1 MSASSALLE
10 PPSSLRAIPLLGWL
24 FSSIG
29 KKTVVALTGIALV
42 LFAIGHMLGNF
53 TIYFGPDVINAY
65 ALKLHNLGLFLWVI
79 RFGLLA
85 VAVLHIYFTMLL
97 WVENRKARPQK
108 YAVDARMG
116 TTVFARTMRLSG
128 LFLFAFVVF
137 HIAHFT
143 ARLVDPAFAGMK
155 TTLHGETV
163 HDVYRMVVVG
173 FSNPLV
179 VVFYVAAMFFLALHL
194 SHGIASLFQ
203 TLGFTNKRL
212 RPLFE
217 VGGRLLAW
225 GLFIGY
231 SSIPVSIGIFGL
243 GKNVLQ

>member
-1 MSASSALLE
+1 MSASTALSE
-10 PPSSLRAIPLLGWL
+10 PPSFLRAIPLLGWL

-42 LFAIGHMLGNF
+42 LFAVGHMVGNF
-53 TIYFGPDVINAY
+53 TIYFGPDVINEY
-65 ALKLHNLGLFLWVI
+65 ALKLHSLGPLLWVI
-79 RFGLLA
+79 RLGLLA
-85 VAVLHIYFTMLL
+85 IAVLHIYFTMLL
-97 WVENRKARPQK
+97 WAENRKARPQK
-108 YAVDARMG
+108 YAVNARMS

-128 LFLFAFVVF
+128 LFIFAFVVF
-137 HIAHFT
+137 HVAHFT
-143 ARLVDPAFAGMK
+143 AHMVDPAFATMK

-163 HDVYRMVVVG
+163 HDVYRMVVLG
-173 FSNPLV
+173 FSNPVV

-203 TLGFTNKRL
+203 TLGFTNKHL

-217 VGGRLLAW
+217 VGGRVIAW

-231 SSIPVSIGIFGL
+231 SSIPISIGIFGL
-243 GKNVLQ
+243 GKNAIQ